1 METNSNSQ
9 KEVVDLS
16 HIYQMSLIWLWVG
29 IGAVSSE
36 FPQAHL
42 THSTEEGCLSRV
54 GVWCQSL
61 TSQQCYVGSV
71 IQPKGTRRAL
81 NTEGRSWQ
89 KHLTGPHC

>member
-42 THSTEEGCLSRV
+42 TLNRGRVSVQGGGVVSEPNFPAVLCGLSD
-54 GVWCQSL
+54 S
-61 TSQQCYVGSV
+61 
-71 IQPKGTRRAL
+71 A
-81 NTEGRSWQ
+81 
-89 KHLTGPHC
+89 